1 MSSLTTHRRL
11 VCGVAA
17 LCTVLTL
24 SPRARADAL
33 AITSAH
39 PDTASGVLV
48 IDGAGFRSGLYVGL
62 ENYDLH
68 VVSVNT
74 HQVKATLPASLKSGS
89 YRLVIR
95 QWRDDYARFIV
106 TIGSGSAAGSS
117 VPGPQG
123 PAGASGAMGP
133 TGPQGPQGAQ
143 GAQGP
148 AGATTLIPGLN
159 VVASNGVALG
169 TVVGV
174 TKFSGSDPVLVA
186 RKDNGVWV
194 SLGVDTTGVVVGAFP
209 IFYTDAACMGD
220 AYAYFESNPAPLF
233 RMAQRML
240 ATDSTAFYPGNPAQT
255 RSFPAMQIED
265 SMNPGTKACVSTAT
279 YGWAGPQYVGP
290 LQTIDLSL
298 FPAPL
303 SVQ

>member
-11 VCGVAA
+11 VCAVVA
-17 LCTVLTL
+17 LCTALAL
-24 SPRARADAL
+24 SPRVKADAL

-39 PDTASGVLV
+39 PDLASGVLV
-48 IDGAGFRSGLYVGL
+48 IDGTGFRSGLYVGL

-74 HQVKATLPASLKSGS
+74 HQVKAMLPASLKSGS
-89 YRLVIR
+89 YRLVVR

-106 TIGSGSAAGSS
+106 TIGSGSGATGPA
-117 VPGPQG
+117 GPQG
-123 PAGASGAMGP
+123 PAGASGAVGP

-148 AGATTLIPGLN
+148 AGATTLIPGLS
-159 VVASNGVALG
+159 VVASNGVTLG
-169 TVVGV
+169 PVVGV

-186 RKDNGVWV
+186 RQDHGVWL
-194 SLGVDTTGVVVGAFP
+194 SIGVDTTGVIVGAFP

-265 SMNPGTKACVSTAT
+265 PVNPGAKACVSTTA
-279 YGWAGPQYVGP
+279 YGWGGPQYVGP
-290 LQTIDLSL
+290 LQTIDLSQ